1 MFKRKL
7 TGVLSA
13 LLVLTFVLSGCSN
26 AAAPSSSSA
35 AGSSSETGSSEPAAP
50 PAEKAKLTMFHHT
63 GGTGSIPDKFDYKD
77 NDIINKIAEL
87 ANVEFTEVT
96 VPAYADLKTKFNLM
110 MASGTIPDV
119 VIHNTIADMNQYG
132 KDGAFLELS
141 EYVKNSSVLSEKYN
155 SAMIEASKADDG
167 NLYLLRSL
175 PTQDGWHLLA
185 RNDMLKAA
193 GVTEIPTTL
202 DGWVDAMKK
211 VKAQYPDAIMYT
223 CMGMTNY
230 MQFLF
235 KPFGC
240 ENGYGWQYIDGKVA
254 NVFEN
259 PNLEKAVGFAQ
270 QMLADGLLD
279 KEFATTTQQTYTDK
293 RRNNNVLLVSANLA
307 SLPGS
312 IDLLAKNNVQHVEF
326 IPAPWVF
333 ADGVEVDDYQKYV
346 PSKVVTNQ
354 GIAISSQTKDPD
366 AAVRVIEA
374 FLSDEVMDL
383 ITNGREGIE
392 YKVENGE
399 KVFDPVAYAD
409 SNWRNVY
416 GIMFGYNPLDKIKV
430 KGGLSIAAM
439 KETDSFKE
447 AYEADY
453 EKAFDAVY
461 AAEYGKIG
469 YTPVAL
475 AGTTMETLIPLSN
488 ETNGLSKEAIAEQQ
502 SILLKAIMGEITMEQ
517 FNQQREALVQKYQN
531 VTDEFNQKLP
541 ECKEKYGIE

>member
-7 TGVLSA
+7 SGLLAA
-13 LLVLTFVLSGCSN
+13 LLALTFALSGCSQDT
-26 AAAPSSSSA
+26 APASSGASDNTT
-35 AGSSSETGSSEPAAP
+35 SSSESGESATG
-50 PAEKAKLTMFHHT
+50 EKAQLTMFHHT
-63 GGTGSIPDKFDYKD
+63 GGTGSIPDKFDYK
-77 NDIINKIAEL
+77 NNEIINKIAEL

-110 MASGTIPDV
+110 MASGTIPDI

-141 EYVKNSSVLSEKYN
+141 EYVANSAFLSEKYN

-175 PTQDGWHLLA
+175 PTQDGWHLLV

-193 GVTEIPTTL
+193 GITEIPTTL
-202 DGWVDAMKK
+202 DGWVDAMKT

-240 ENGYGWQYIDGKVA
+240 ENGYGWQYINGEIA

-259 PNLEKAVGFAQ
+259 PNIVNAVEFAQ
-270 QMLADGLLD
+270 QLLAEGLLD
-279 KEFATTTQQTYTDK
+279 QEFATTTQQTYTDK

-326 IPAPWVF
+326 IPVPWVF
-333 ADGVEVDDYQKYV
+333 AEGLEIGDYQKYV
-346 PSKVVTNQ
+346 PNKVVTNQ
-354 GIAISSQTKDPD
+354 GIAISSQTKSPD

-374 FLSDEVMDL
+374 FLSDEVKDL
-383 ITNGREGIE
+383 ITNGIEGSD
-392 YKVENGE
+392 YTVENGE

-416 GIMFGYNPLDKIKV
+416 GVMFGYNPLDKIKV
-430 KGGLSIAAM
+430 KSELSIAVM
-439 KETDSFKE
+439 NETDEFKE
-447 AYEADY
+447 AYEAEY
-453 EKAFDAVY
+453 NAAFDAVY
-461 AAEYGKIG
+461 EAEYGKIG
-469 YTPVAL
+469 YSPVAM
-475 AGTTMETLIPLSN
+475 AGTTMETLIPLST
-488 ETNGLSKEAIAEQQ
+488 ETNSKSKEAIAEQQ
-502 SILLKAIMGEITMEQ
+502 SILLKAIMGEITMDE
-517 FNQQREALVQKYQN
+517 FNQQREALVQKYQI